1 MCLLLFPFPFTCL
14 ITWFDFTF
22 PSYEPLLNFHTI
34 GNFVSFDHPLVFH
47 FWEFH
52 VIILPSYYCWYTVV
66 YTHFIIAT
74 SSPIYNREKYR
85 NEFLEC
91 SSFLHNF
98 HSLLIKH
105 CHYTV
110 KVTLNEFCW
119 NLFAPISSLSLFLF
133 SSPNSGWKIIFPF
146 FHIPYYKLAHVVSLS

>member
-119 NLFAPISSLSLFLF
+119 KLFTAISLSFLF
-133 SSPNSGWKIIFPF
+133 SPNFGWKITLPF
-146 FHIPYYKLAHVVSLS
+146 FHIPYYKLAHVVYLG